1 MRPRRVALRDLLC
14 DDDMEALTG
23 LTNDMKVQVPSTASV
38 IAQAFFRA
46 SPSLKRVAIHSVVE
60 RRSRRIIPCFVRS
73 DDGVAKLE
81 GFDIL
86 TDRSWREG

>member
-1 MRPRRVALRDLLC
+1 MRPRRAALRDLLS
-14 DDDMEALTG
+14 DNDVQALT
-23 LTNDMKVQVPSTASV
+23 NNMKVQVPSTASV

-46 SPSLKRVAIHSVVE
+46 SPSLKRVAIHSKVE
-60 RRSRRIIPCFVRS
+60 QRSRRIIPCFVRS